1 MTITIPMETEANLLS
16 IANARSV
23 SIEFLVQE
31 IIANYLS
38 DDAALADELAA
49 WQEIGDEAIEIV
61 EQGL

>member
-1 MTITIPMETEANLLS
+1 METEANLLS